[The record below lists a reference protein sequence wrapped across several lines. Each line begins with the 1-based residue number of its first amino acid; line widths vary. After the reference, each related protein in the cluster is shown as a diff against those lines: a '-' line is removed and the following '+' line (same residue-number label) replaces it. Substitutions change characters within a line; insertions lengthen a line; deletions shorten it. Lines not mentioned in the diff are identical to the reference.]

1 MKVLDD
7 PSKGV
12 SQGARIAVG
21 DLGLPVRDT
30 DAVLIVFWKD
40 Q

>member
-7 PSKGV
+7 ASKGI
-12 SQGARIAVG
+12 SKGARIAVG
-21 DLGLPVRDT
+21 DVGLPVNGT
-30 DAVLIVFWKD
+30 DGVLIVFWKD